1 MRRVR
6 ARKTGQNRTEG
17 GSFGTKEIRSEGDT
31 KPEEGARAEA
41 QKEQEVEHSRIRDR
55 EAGEAEQG
63 WLSSR
68 RGPGEEEQK

>member
-17 GSFGTKEIRSEGDT
+17 GSLSRKKIRSEGDT

-41 QKEQEVEHSRIRDR
+41 QEEQEVEHSRI
-55 EAGEAEQG
+55 
-63 WLSSR
+63 SK
-68 RGPGEEEQK
+68 RGRTGLAK